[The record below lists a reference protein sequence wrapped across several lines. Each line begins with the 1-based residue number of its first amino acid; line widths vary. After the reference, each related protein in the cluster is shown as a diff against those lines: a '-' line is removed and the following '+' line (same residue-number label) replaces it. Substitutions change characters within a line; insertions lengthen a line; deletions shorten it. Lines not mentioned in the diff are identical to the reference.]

1 MAKSKLQEDNKSL
14 KIPKRQSTSIEEE
27 QITQW
32 PKEKVQKDKHRS
44 TKHIYKTKDRA
55 TRTPLSNDLQSTTQK
70 TKD

>member
-1 MAKSKLQEDNKSL
+1 MCPCGATFRTCGQLF
-14 KIPKRQSTSIEEE
+14 R
-27 QITQW
+27 

-70 TKD
+70 TIKIDQHELY